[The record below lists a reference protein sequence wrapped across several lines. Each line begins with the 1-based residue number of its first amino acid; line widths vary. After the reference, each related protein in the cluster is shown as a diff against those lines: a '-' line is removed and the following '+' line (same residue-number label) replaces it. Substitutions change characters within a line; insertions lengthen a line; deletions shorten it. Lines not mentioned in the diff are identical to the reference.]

1 MSLTGLAQI
10 ARTWPS
16 VSPGNPYRKSEL
28 WPHDLGQ
35 PCAICLNQE
44 MAISLEDSILE
55 RMGAAMRE
63 SNESLI
69 SAILISID
77 EKRRSAD
84 VGRGGV
90 TLPPLPK

>member
-1 MSLTGLAQI
+1 M
-10 ARTWPS
+10 
-16 VSPGNPYRKSEL
+16 V
-28 WPHDLGQ
+28 D
-35 PCAICLNQE
+35 
-44 MAISLEDSILE
+44 
-55 RMGAAMRE
+55 E
-63 SNESLI
+63 SMWTTSSMFLKTVDKFNESLI